1 MKKLSHINNKGEA
14 NMVDIQDKKSSKR
27 VAIAEGSIT
36 LSKKA
41 LNQIND
47 DKVSKGNVINTA
59 RIAGIMGAKK
69 TSDLIPLCHPIPI
82 EAIKIDFSIN
92 EKDINVL
99 ATVSTTNK
107 TGVEMEALVA
117 VNIACLTIY
126 DMVKS
131 VDKKAKINENFSIK
145 HGAITTI
152 HDVTNTQVPVDFYKS
167 DLRRARGCLQSLIP
181 TTTGSAKAIAEIFP
195 ELEGKLNGHAVR
207 VPLLNAS
214 LTDAVFELNK
224 QVTEEQVNNE
234 FKKASETYLKGILGY
249 EERPLVSA
257 DYLNDCRSSIIDGLS
272 TMVVNSNLLK
282 VYAWYDNEWGY
293 SCRLADL
300 TSYVIEKEN
309 KF

>member
-107 TGVEMEALVA
+107 TGVEMEALTAATVA
-117 VNIACLTIY
+117 LLTIY
-126 DMVKS
+126 DMCKG
-131 VDKKAKINENFSIK
+131 VDRGMVIS
-145 HGAITTI
+145 
-152 HDVTNTQVPVDFYKS
+152 DVRLMEK
-167 DLRRARGCLQSLIP
+167 RGGQS
-181 TTTGSAKAIAEIFP
+181 G
-195 ELEGKLNGHAVR
+195 VYQR
-207 VPLLNAS
+207 
-214 LTDAVFELNK
+214 
-224 QVTEEQVNNE
+224 
-234 FKKASETYLKGILGY
+234 SE
-249 EERPLVSA
+249 
-257 DYLNDCRSSIIDGLS
+257 
-272 TMVVNSNLLK
+272 
-282 VYAWYDNEWGY
+282 
-293 SCRLADL
+293 
-300 TSYVIEKEN
+300 
-309 KF
+309 

>member
-1 MKKLSHINNKGEA
+1 MKKLSHINDKGEA

-27 VAIAEGSIT
+27 VAIAKGSII

-131 VDKKAKINENFSIK
+131 IDKKAKINSIK
-145 HGAITTI
+145 LIR
-152 HDVTNTQVPVDFYKS
+152 KS
-167 DLRRARGCLQSLIP
+167 G
-181 TTTGSAKAIAEIFP
+181 
-195 ELEGKLNGHAVR
+195 GKSGDWKR
-207 VPLLNAS
+207 
-214 LTDAVFELNK
+214 K
-224 QVTEEQVNNE
+224 
-234 FKKASETYLKGILGY
+234 
-249 EERPLVSA
+249 
-257 DYLNDCRSSIIDGLS
+257 
-272 TMVVNSNLLK
+272 
-282 VYAWYDNEWGY
+282 
-293 SCRLADL
+293 
-300 TSYVIEKEN
+300 
-309 KF
+309 

>member
-14 NMVDIQDKKSSKR
+14 NMVDIQDKKSSER

-131 VDKKAKINENFSIK
+131 VDKKAKINSIK
-145 HGAITTI
+145 LIR
-152 HDVTNTQVPVDFYKS
+152 KS
-167 DLRRARGCLQSLIP
+167 G
-181 TTTGSAKAIAEIFP
+181 
-195 ELEGKLNGHAVR
+195 GKSGDWKR
-207 VPLLNAS
+207 
-214 LTDAVFELNK
+214 K
-224 QVTEEQVNNE
+224 
-234 FKKASETYLKGILGY
+234 
-249 EERPLVSA
+249 
-257 DYLNDCRSSIIDGLS
+257 
-272 TMVVNSNLLK
+272 
-282 VYAWYDNEWGY
+282 
-293 SCRLADL
+293 
-300 TSYVIEKEN
+300 
-309 KF
+309 

>member
-131 VDKKAKINENFSIK
+131 VDKNAKINSIK
-145 HGAITTI
+145 LIR
-152 HDVTNTQVPVDFYKS
+152 KS
-167 DLRRARGCLQSLIP
+167 G
-181 TTTGSAKAIAEIFP
+181 
-195 ELEGKLNGHAVR
+195 GKSGDWKR
-207 VPLLNAS
+207 
-214 LTDAVFELNK
+214 K
-224 QVTEEQVNNE
+224 
-234 FKKASETYLKGILGY
+234 
-249 EERPLVSA
+249 
-257 DYLNDCRSSIIDGLS
+257 
-272 TMVVNSNLLK
+272 
-282 VYAWYDNEWGY
+282 
-293 SCRLADL
+293 
-300 TSYVIEKEN
+300 
-309 KF
+309 

>member
-69 TSDLIPLCHPIPI
+69 TSDLIPLCHLIPI

-117 VNIACLTIY
+117 VKIACLTIY

-131 VDKKAKINENFSIK
+131 VDKKAKINSIK
-145 HGAITTI
+145 LIR
-152 HDVTNTQVPVDFYKS
+152 KS
-167 DLRRARGCLQSLIP
+167 G
-181 TTTGSAKAIAEIFP
+181 
-195 ELEGKLNGHAVR
+195 GKSGDWKR
-207 VPLLNAS
+207 
-214 LTDAVFELNK
+214 K
-224 QVTEEQVNNE
+224 
-234 FKKASETYLKGILGY
+234 
-249 EERPLVSA
+249 
-257 DYLNDCRSSIIDGLS
+257 
-272 TMVVNSNLLK
+272 
-282 VYAWYDNEWGY
+282 
-293 SCRLADL
+293 
-300 TSYVIEKEN
+300 
-309 KF
+309 

>member
-107 TGVEMEALVA
+107 TGVEMEALAAVSVA
-117 VNIACLTIY
+117 ALTIY
-126 DMVKS
+126 DMC
-131 VDKKAKINENFSIK
+131 KAADRGMRISDIRV
-145 HGAITTI
+145 I
-152 HDVTNTQVPVDFYKS
+152 YKS
-167 DLRRARGCLQSLIP
+167 GGKSGDFE
-181 TTTGSAKAIAEIFP
+181 AK
-195 ELEGKLNGHAVR
+195 
-207 VPLLNAS
+207 
-214 LTDAVFELNK
+214 
-224 QVTEEQVNNE
+224 
-234 FKKASETYLKGILGY
+234 
-249 EERPLVSA
+249 
-257 DYLNDCRSSIIDGLS
+257 
-272 TMVVNSNLLK
+272 
-282 VYAWYDNEWGY
+282 
-293 SCRLADL
+293 
-300 TSYVIEKEN
+300 
-309 KF
+309 

>member
-99 ATVSTTNK
+99 VTVSTTNK
-107 TGVEMEALVA
+107 TGVAMEALLA

-126 DMVKS
+126 DMIKS
-131 VDKKAKINENFSIK
+131 VDKKAKINSIK
-145 HGAITTI
+145 LIR
-152 HDVTNTQVPVDFYKS
+152 KS
-167 DLRRARGCLQSLIP
+167 G
-181 TTTGSAKAIAEIFP
+181 
-195 ELEGKLNGHAVR
+195 GKSGDWKR
-207 VPLLNAS
+207 
-214 LTDAVFELNK
+214 K
-224 QVTEEQVNNE
+224 
-234 FKKASETYLKGILGY
+234 
-249 EERPLVSA
+249 
-257 DYLNDCRSSIIDGLS
+257 
-272 TMVVNSNLLK
+272 
-282 VYAWYDNEWGY
+282 
-293 SCRLADL
+293 
-300 TSYVIEKEN
+300 
-309 KF
+309 

>member
-14 NMVDIQDKKSSKR
+14 NMVDIQDKKPSKR

-92 EKDINVL
+92 EKDINVS

-131 VDKKAKINENFSIK
+131 VDKKAKINSIK
-145 HGAITTI
+145 LIR
-152 HDVTNTQVPVDFYKS
+152 KS
-167 DLRRARGCLQSLIP
+167 G
-181 TTTGSAKAIAEIFP
+181 
-195 ELEGKLNGHAVR
+195 GKSGDWKR
-207 VPLLNAS
+207 
-214 LTDAVFELNK
+214 K
-224 QVTEEQVNNE
+224 
-234 FKKASETYLKGILGY
+234 
-249 EERPLVSA
+249 
-257 DYLNDCRSSIIDGLS
+257 
-272 TMVVNSNLLK
+272 
-282 VYAWYDNEWGY
+282 
-293 SCRLADL
+293 
-300 TSYVIEKEN
+300 
-309 KF
+309 

>member
-27 VAIAEGSIT
+27 VAIAEGSII

-41 LNQIND
+41 LSQIND

-59 RIAGIMGAKK
+59 RIAGIMAAKK

-131 VDKKAKINENFSIK
+131 VDKKAKINSIK
-145 HGAITTI
+145 LIR
-152 HDVTNTQVPVDFYKS
+152 KS
-167 DLRRARGCLQSLIP
+167 G
-181 TTTGSAKAIAEIFP
+181 
-195 ELEGKLNGHAVR
+195 GKSGDWKR
-207 VPLLNAS
+207 
-214 LTDAVFELNK
+214 K
-224 QVTEEQVNNE
+224 
-234 FKKASETYLKGILGY
+234 
-249 EERPLVSA
+249 
-257 DYLNDCRSSIIDGLS
+257 
-272 TMVVNSNLLK
+272 
-282 VYAWYDNEWGY
+282 
-293 SCRLADL
+293 
-300 TSYVIEKEN
+300 
-309 KF
+309 

>member
-14 NMVDIQDKKSSKR
+14 NMVDIQDKKPSKR

-107 TGVEMEALVA
+107 TGIEMEALVA

-131 VDKKAKINENFSIK
+131 VDKKAKINSIK
-145 HGAITTI
+145 LIR
-152 HDVTNTQVPVDFYKS
+152 KS
-167 DLRRARGCLQSLIP
+167 G
-181 TTTGSAKAIAEIFP
+181 
-195 ELEGKLNGHAVR
+195 GKSGDWKR
-207 VPLLNAS
+207 
-214 LTDAVFELNK
+214 K
-224 QVTEEQVNNE
+224 
-234 FKKASETYLKGILGY
+234 
-249 EERPLVSA
+249 
-257 DYLNDCRSSIIDGLS
+257 
-272 TMVVNSNLLK
+272 
-282 VYAWYDNEWGY
+282 
-293 SCRLADL
+293 
-300 TSYVIEKEN
+300 
-309 KF
+309 

>member
-117 VNIACLTIY
+117 VNIACLI
-126 DMVKS
+126 VFRVNSKS
-131 VDKKAKINENFSIK
+131 NLFPDLSMPVFTKKKLP
-145 HGAITTI
+145 T
-152 HDVTNTQVPVDFYKS
+152 DRRDFH
-167 DLRRARGCLQSLIP
+167 
-181 TTTGSAKAIAEIFP
+181 
-195 ELEGKLNGHAVR
+195 GKLVR
-207 VPLLNAS
+207 
-214 LTDAVFELNK
+214 K
-224 QVTEEQVNNE
+224 
-234 FKKASETYLKGILGY
+234 
-249 EERPLVSA
+249 
-257 DYLNDCRSSIIDGLS
+257 
-272 TMVVNSNLLK
+272 
-282 VYAWYDNEWGY
+282 
-293 SCRLADL
+293 
-300 TSYVIEKEN
+300 
-309 KF
+309 

>member
-99 ATVSTTNK
+99 VTVSTTNK
-107 TGVEMEALVA
+107 TGVAMEALVA

-126 DMVKS
+126 DMIKS
-131 VDKKAKINENFSIK
+131 VDKKAKINSIK
-145 HGAITTI
+145 LIR
-152 HDVTNTQVPVDFYKS
+152 KS
-167 DLRRARGCLQSLIP
+167 G
-181 TTTGSAKAIAEIFP
+181 
-195 ELEGKLNGHAVR
+195 GKSGDWKR
-207 VPLLNAS
+207 
-214 LTDAVFELNK
+214 K
-224 QVTEEQVNNE
+224 
-234 FKKASETYLKGILGY
+234 
-249 EERPLVSA
+249 
-257 DYLNDCRSSIIDGLS
+257 
-272 TMVVNSNLLK
+272 
-282 VYAWYDNEWGY
+282 
-293 SCRLADL
+293 
-300 TSYVIEKEN
+300 
-309 KF
+309 

>member
-14 NMVDIQDKKSSKR
+14 NMVDIQDKKPSKR

-131 VDKKAKINENFSIK
+131 VDKKAKINSIK
-145 HGAITTI
+145 LIR
-152 HDVTNTQVPVDFYKS
+152 KS
-167 DLRRARGCLQSLIP
+167 G
-181 TTTGSAKAIAEIFP
+181 
-195 ELEGKLNGHAVR
+195 GKSGDWKR
-207 VPLLNAS
+207 
-214 LTDAVFELNK
+214 K
-224 QVTEEQVNNE
+224 
-234 FKKASETYLKGILGY
+234 
-249 EERPLVSA
+249 
-257 DYLNDCRSSIIDGLS
+257 
-272 TMVVNSNLLK
+272 
-282 VYAWYDNEWGY
+282 
-293 SCRLADL
+293 
-300 TSYVIEKEN
+300 
-309 KF
+309 